1 MSPSSTARTRSPSR
15 ASRRPPPHEAPALDR
30 GPRPRRHRAHLR
42 PRRVLRRGLAPRDQ
56 EGPGAARPDGP
67 EPLLRGFHPDP
78 LELRA
83 GRQAPERR
91 RRELLGE
98 RLERREGRVAQGHRA
113 DAERPQARRDRH
125 PHAVGRGG
133 GARRP
138 VDAGGGRQRRRR
150 QARAPDPGAARRL
163 HPAPARRRHRRGLD
177 LDRRR
182 RPALAGRALERAR
195 VPGDGSEGHGLR
207 PADAHPPPHGGARLR
222 RPLHA
227 RRARDRRR
235 RLRAAHAERA
245 DGRGVRA
252 DDPRVRRR
260 VPDQRPPAAP
270 APGPH
275 ASRPG
280 EPRGRALRRG
290 RRLAAGGHHDAG
302 RVGDRRPDGGAL
314 RGAGRQGG
322 RARARRG
329 AVDRMSRAF
338 DPTTAL
344 VQAPAPPA
352 DVLIAR
358 AHVLDP
364 RTGIDA
370 PHDVLVREGRIA
382 EIGAPGTLEAPPGAE
397 VVDGAGRRLLPAFVD
412 PHVHLRV
419 PGQEHKEDIETGT
432 RAAAAGGY
440 CAVVAMPNTDPV
452 VDSAPVLR
460 SLRDAAARDARVAVG
475 FMPAITRG
483 LAGSELTEMAEL
495 RAEGALGFTDD
506 GKPVVSAGVLRKA
519 IQYQRLA
526 GGVIAL
532 HEEDPSLSGRGAMHE
547 GAVSAML
554 GITGIPS
561 VSESTMIARDAAL
574 AGYEDGRVHMQ
585 HLSCVESVR
594 AIEQAKALG
603 VRVSA
608 EASPHHLCLTDEAIR
623 ESHAGPG
630 FLDTNMKMNP
640 PLRTESDRRAL
651 IDALR
656 SGVIDCIAT
665 DHAPHAR
672 DEKEVPFEQAPMGT
686 TGLETAFAA
695 VHTELVLPGVLSLA
709 LVVERLTAGA
719 TLLDLPAPR
728 LATGEPANLTL
739 VDLAAEWEGGEDGY
753 ESRSE
758 NCCFAGRRLRGRI
771 LLTVAGGAVA
781 YRERALVAVGA

>member
-1 MSPSSTARTRSPSR
+1 MS
-15 ASRRPPPHEAPALDR
+15 
-30 GPRPRRHRAHLR
+30 
-42 PRRVLRRGLAPRDQ
+42 
-56 EGPGAARPDGP
+56 
-67 EPLLRGFHPDP
+67 
-78 LELRA
+78 
-83 GRQAPERR
+83 
-91 RRELLGE
+91 
-98 RLERREGRVAQGHRA
+98 
-113 DAERPQARRDRH
+113 
-125 PHAVGRGG
+125 
-133 GARRP
+133 
-138 VDAGGGRQRRRR
+138 
-150 QARAPDPGAARRL
+150 
-163 HPAPARRRHRRGLD
+163 
-177 LDRRR
+177 
-182 RPALAGRALERAR
+182 
-195 VPGDGSEGHGLR
+195 GSF
-207 PADAHPPPHGGARLR
+207 
-222 RPLHA
+222 
-227 RRARDRRR
+227 
-235 RLRAAHAERA
+235 
-245 DGRGVRA
+245 
-252 DDPRVRRR
+252 DPR
-260 VPDQRPPAAP
+260 
-270 APGPH
+270 
-275 ASRPG
+275 
-280 EPRGRALRRG
+280 
-290 RRLAAGGHHDAG
+290 
-302 RVGDRRPDGGAL
+302 
-314 RGAGRQGG
+314 
-322 RARARRG
+322 
-329 AVDRMSRAF
+329 
-338 DPTTAL
+338 TAL

-352 DVLIAR
+352 EVLISR
-358 AHVLDP
+358 AHALDP

-370 PHDVLVREGRIA
+370 PHDVLVRDGRIA
-382 EIGAPGTLEAPPGAE
+382 EIGAPGTVQAPPGAE
-397 VVDGAGRRLLPAFVD
+397 VIDGEGRHLLPAFVD

-483 LAGSELTEMAEL
+483 LRGSELTEMAEL
-495 RAEGALGFTDD
+495 RSEGALGFTDD

-554 GITGIPS
+554 GIAGIPS

-574 AGYEDGRVHMQ
+574 AGYEGGRVHMQ
-585 HLSCVESVR
+585 HLSCVESAR
-594 AIEQAKALG
+594 AIAQAKELG

-623 ESHAGPG
+623 EARPG

-640 PLRTESDRRAL
+640 PLRTEVDRRAL

-695 VHTELVLPGVLSLA
+695 VHTELVLPGVLPLA
-709 LVVERLTAGA
+709 VVVDRMTAGA
-719 TLLDLPAPR
+719 ALLDLPVPR
-728 LATGEPANLTL
+728 IATGEPANLTL
-739 VDLAAEWEGGEDGY
+739 VDLAAEWEVGEEGY

-758 NCCFAGRRLRGRI
+758 NCCFAGRRLRGRV
-771 LLTVAGGAVA
+771 LLTLAGGAVA
-781 YRERALVAVGA
+781 YRERALAAVSA